1 MSKPPENKGKYL
13 RSEVITDENGK
24 VSCIKTVASKTPSP
38 ADESFEELVKW
49 LNDNPW
55 IQRKIN

>member
-1 MSKPPENKGKYL
+1 MSNHQKSKGKYL

-24 VSCIKTVASKTPSP
+24 VSLIKTVASNKPSP
-38 ADESFEELVKW
+38 SDESFEELVKW

-55 IQRKIN
+55 IRRKLN